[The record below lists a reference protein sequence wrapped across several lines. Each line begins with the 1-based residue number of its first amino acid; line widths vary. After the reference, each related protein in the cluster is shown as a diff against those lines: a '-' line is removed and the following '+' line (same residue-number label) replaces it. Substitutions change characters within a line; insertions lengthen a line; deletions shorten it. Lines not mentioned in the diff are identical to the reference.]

1 MARLTF
7 ILLALACACGLRAQ
21 EVDRSLRKGNSA
33 YEKGD
38 LKNAITDYSGAAKDE
53 RGMFNLGNAYYRQD
67 SVALAQRTYENAA
80 SMAKGAPAQARAYHN
95 LGNSWMRQGKYQEAL
110 NAYKEA
116 LKRTPNDDDTRYNL
130 AYAQKK
136 LAQQQQQQKQQN
148 KDQNKDQK
156 DQDKQKQDQQ
166 SKDQQDKD
174 QQKKD
179 DQQKDGQPKDDQDK
193 KQQQQQER
201 INPQDAQRMLDAAQ
215 QQEKEV
221 QDKVRRAMQPK
232 PAAPTEKDW

>member
-95 LGNSWMRQGKYQEAL
+95 LGNSWMRQGKYQEAV

-116 LKRTPNDDDTRYNL
+116 LKRTPGDGDTRYNL

-136 LAQQQQQQKQQN
+136 LAQQQQQQK

-156 DQDKQKQDQQ
+156 DQGDQKQDQQ
-166 SKDQQDKD
+166 NKDQQDKD

-193 KQQQQQER
+193 KQQPPQQQR
-201 INPQDAQRMLDAAQ
+201 IDPQDAQRMLDAAQ

-221 QDKVRRAMQPK
+221 QDKVRRIMQPK
-232 PAAPTEKDW
+232 PAAPTDKDW

>member
-1 MARLTF
+1 MARMTL
-7 ILLALACACGLRAQ
+7 ILIAVTCSCGLQAQ

-38 LKNAITDYSGAAKDE
+38 LKDAVTNYSGAAKDE

-67 SVALAQRTYENAA
+67 STALAQRTYENAA

-95 LGNSWMRQGKYQEAL
+95 LGNSWMRQGNYQEAA

-116 LKRTPNDDDTRYNL
+116 LKRTPDDDDTRYNL

-136 LAQQQQQQKQQN
+136 LAQQQQQQQN

-156 DQDKQKQDQQ
+156 DQDKRF
-166 SKDQQDKD
+166 SCCERSYLY
-174 QQKKD
+174 KK
-179 DQQKDGQPKDDQDK
+179 
-193 KQQQQQER
+193 
-201 INPQDAQRMLDAAQ
+201 A
-215 QQEKEV
+215 
-221 QDKVRRAMQPK
+221 
-232 PAAPTEKDW
+232 